1 LSVVRRQLSVV
12 WMTCNGQQTT
22 GNGQLTTDNKPLA
35 KNMSRI
41 IPIIRKEF
49 IHIRRDFRTLIIIF
63 AMPIF
68 MLLMYGYAINMEI
81 QNIDLAMIDHSLSP
95 ASRELVRAFQG
106 SRFFTVTYFD
116 GGESAIE
123 KLFHRRDAKMALI
136 IPQDFARIIGGPAPA
151 SVQILIDAGDS
162 NTAQLLQNYANVVL
176 QTYNAGRGVVAP
188 FEVRATI
195 QYNPTLKSAY
205 YFVPGLVALILMMIS
220 ALLTSLTIAREKET
234 GTLEQILVS
243 PVRPFEIITGKVVP
257 YLFLA
262 FADGILIL
270 LVARFW
276 FEVPIIGNLALIL
289 LGCLLFVGVALSF
302 GLLISTLART
312 QQVAMMGALMGTLL
326 PTVMLSGFIFPIASM
341 PKILQ
346 FVTYLV
352 PARYFL
358 PVVRGVMLKGNTIF
372 HLWLP
377 LGMLVLMGI
386 FFLMISAKR
395 FKMTLEV

>member
-1 LSVVRRQLSVV
+1 
-12 WMTCNGQQTT
+12 MN
-22 GNGQLTTDNKPLA
+22 
-35 KNMSRI
+35 RI

-81 QNIDLAMIDHSLSP
+81 QNIDLAVLDHSQSP

-106 SRFFTVTYFD
+106 SRFFTVNYFD
-116 GGESAIE
+116 RGESEIE
-123 KLFHRRDAKMALI
+123 QLFQRRDAKIALI
-136 IPQDFARIIGGPAPA
+136 VPQDFASTLNGPAPA

-162 NTAQLLQNYANVVL
+162 NSAQSIQNYANAVL
-176 QTYNAGRGVVAP
+176 QSYNAERGVLPLVEA
-188 FEVRATI
+188 RTTI
-195 QYNPTLKSAY
+195 KYNPTLKSD
-205 YFVPGLVALILMMIS
+205 YFFIPGLVALILMMIS

-243 PVRPFEIITGKVVP
+243 PVRPVEIILGKVVP

-262 FADGILIL
+262 FTDGVLIL
-270 LVARFW
+270 LLARFW
-276 FEVPIIGNLALIL
+276 FKVPNLGSLALIL
-289 LGCLLFVGVALSF
+289 LSCVLFICVALAF
-302 GLLISTLART
+302 GLLLSTRART

-326 PTVMLSGFIFPIASM
+326 PTVMLSGFIFPLASI

-346 FVTYLV
+346 FLTYLV

-358 PVVRGVMLKGNTIF
+358 PIIRGVMLKGNTIF

-377 LGMLVLMGI
+377 LGVLVLMGI
-386 FFLMISAKR
+386 FFLAISAKK